1 MRSQGR
7 EMWGKRILT
16 EFLLVEEVFGLL
28 SMPFDAVTWHT
39 TLDAALTWSC
49 CRTITQSWLSTPKK
63 TCTTSWN
70 GKRTVIA
77 CQMGLLAVY
86 ASSVGLFLL
95 HHWFGDTGGVGNVG
109 ALALDGGGGHCCR
122 HGWVGVSR
130 GDDCLQR
137 GGWED
142 VCRRGREGW

>member
-1 MRSQGR
+1 LRALFSLEGVVGALPMLDGLVPLESF
-7 EMWGKRILT
+7 

-49 CRTITQSWLSTPKK
+49 
-63 TCTTSWN
+63 
-70 GKRTVIA
+70 VIA
-77 CQMGLLAVY
+77 RQMGLLAVY